1 MDSKQARQEALN
13 LADFKIDDI
22 LSAPREQLLAEA
34 AEDFGHP
41 GFLAAAFDTI
51 ASAVTSGRDDG
62 AVDQGAEAASQHA
75 LPGATAFPAIL
86 GPSAAR
92 RPFGVLGSFL
102 QTALAMVA
110 AWIAVPLQRRVVLGA
125 LASVLLV
132 AALMPAL
139 YPRLTGQSDDRIAA
153 VLPDD
158 VARPSQAPALSRRS
172 LPTDPAPAV
181 SAARPLAALPMPP
194 PAPASPPPAPAAQS
208 QPAAAGTEPAA
219 GASQRVRAPVAQFA
233 PAPQQSTVA
242 AEPPAA
248 PPAAARGASPAA
260 AAKSRAIGDGG
271 GFVVQLSAWKSEA
284 HAQSAF
290 RALKLKY
297 AGLKDHVPV
306 IRREDDGKRG
316 VTYAVRVGPLESR
329 DDAEQLC
336 KQLKAAVEAC
346 VVTKN

>member
-41 GFLAAAFDTI
+41 GFLAAAFDKI
-51 ASAVTSGRDDG
+51 ASAVMSGRDDG

-75 LPGATAFPAIL
+75 VPGATAFPAIL

-92 RPFGVLGSFL
+92 KPFGVPGSFL
-102 QTALAMVA
+102 QTALAMA
-110 AWIAVPLQRRVVLGA
+110 AWIAVPLRRRVVLGA

-132 AALMPAL
+132 TALIPAL
-139 YPRLTGQSDDRIAA
+139 YPRLTGQSGDRTAA

-181 SAARPLAALPMPP
+181 STAQPLAALPMPP

-219 GASQRVRAPVAQFA
+219 RASQRVRAPVAQFA
-233 PAPQQSTVA
+233 PAPQQSTAA

-284 HAQSAF
+284 QAQSAF

-306 IRREDDGKRG
+306 IRREDEGKRG